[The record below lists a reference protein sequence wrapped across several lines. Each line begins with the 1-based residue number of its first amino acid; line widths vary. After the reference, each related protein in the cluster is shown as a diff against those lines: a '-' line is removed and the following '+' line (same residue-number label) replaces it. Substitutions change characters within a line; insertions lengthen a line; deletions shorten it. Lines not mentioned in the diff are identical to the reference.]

1 MLNIRLNW
9 TFDINFGKHNV
20 QASLSWTQAVLMLF
34 VHRIAAYEIVA
45 IYSRLVVLM

>member
-1 MLNIRLNW
+1 VLSIPLDW

-20 QASLSWTQAVLMLF
+20 QASRAWTQAVLMLF

-45 IYSRLVVLM
+45 IYSRLVVLI